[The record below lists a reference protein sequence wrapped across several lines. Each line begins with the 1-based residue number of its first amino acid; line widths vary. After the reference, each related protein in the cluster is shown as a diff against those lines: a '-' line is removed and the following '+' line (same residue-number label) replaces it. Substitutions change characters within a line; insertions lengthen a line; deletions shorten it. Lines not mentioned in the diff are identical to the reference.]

1 MENIPMSERERKN
14 AETAY
19 LTAAAGMVLLENSGA
34 LPLKKKGK
42 IALFGVGAV
51 RTVRGGTGS
60 GDPFNGGLSGGGNV
74 LVDQSPRYHIHILD
88 AFEAGGYE
96 VVTAADLRL
105 LAEQY
110 DRRKIK
116 QENQVMHTFVFPE
129 PLLSEE
135 EVARAAHQSDT
146 GIYVISRNSGE
157 GSDRQML
164 SQDKDSAAEIGDYL
178 LSTQEKDNLRL
189 VRRCFKELIV
199 VLNVGGI
206 IDMSEVKKIRPD
218 SILLMG
224 LAGQEGGRAV
234 RDVLNATLVPSGK
247 LTDTWAARYADYPA
261 AETFANNDGN
271 VEREMYQE
279 GIFVGYRYFDSF
291 DIKPLYEF
299 GYGKSYTDF
308 TVSLKELKEENHVL
322 KVESEIT
329 NTGNYPGAEVLQLY
343 VTAANTE
350 ADMPLQE
357 LKAFAKTSIL
367 APGETQTIVLET
379 ELKELAVYE
388 EASCSY
394 VIKKGI
400 YLFRAGT
407 SSRMTQ
413 PISKVL
419 IDADIPV
426 GKADLILPLPGCL
439 EEFHHRN
446 NVGEEDFYPELP
458 EIRVSLPT
466 MASGEREFAV
476 GERESAFREQTVIT
490 YTTDSAYRSIQ
501 PYEKVALVPAQK
513 VMWADVLAGRATY
526 EALVAQMTD
535 EELAALNCGTGWG
548 VADENNPVIGENSE
562 SVPGAAGETTHILTE
577 KYGIPSVVL
586 VDGPGGIRVR
596 QEYEALNL
604 STGQKE
610 KRHRYCTAWPSGT
623 LLAQSFDTDIMAA
636 IGQAMAVEMK
646 EIGAHILLAPGM
658 NIHRD
663 PLCGRNF
670 EYYSEDPLISG
681 IMASAFVSGMQES
694 GLGVGAC
701 IKHYAANNQETNRSA
716 VDEWISQRALREIY
730 LKGFEIAVR
739 KSQPFA
745 IMTSY
750 NLINGVPTADSYDLC
765 TALARGEWDFHGL
778 IMTDWNGGS
787 SSASK
792 SMHAG
797 NDLIMPG
804 GKSKIREILLALK
817 QMEPIFDEK
826 GRILF
831 TKVFEQLPF
840 YEEYWNSFH
849 LKADGR
855 ERCIAILGEGHQ
867 ATVEGDKI
875 MVDHEPVY
883 TAVTDRKEFI
893 RSAGKAEP
901 FNTPLTNQMAELG
914 KDGRE
919 IIYYGEYD
927 RLQTI
932 CRGDLQQCAV
942 HILTVLKRVKE
953 ECI

>member
-19 LTAAAGMVLLENSGA
+19 LTAAAGMVLLENTGA

-96 VVTAADLRL
+96 VVTAADLRI

-110 DRRKIK
+110 DSRKIK

-129 PLLSEE
+129 PFLTDD
-135 EVARAAHQSDT
+135 EVKAAAHQSDT
-146 GIYVISRNSGE
+146 AIFVISRNSGE

-164 SQDKDSAAEIGDYL
+164 SQAKDFPGAAEIGDYL
-178 LSTQEKDNLRL
+178 LSAQEKDNLRL
-189 VRRCFKELIV
+189 VRTYFKELIV
-199 VLNVGGI
+199 ILNVGGI
-206 IDMSEVKKIRPD
+206 IDLSEVKMIQPD

-261 AETFANNDGN
+261 AATFANNDGN
-271 VEREMYQE
+271 VEQEMYQE

-291 DIKPLYEF
+291 DMKPLYEF
-299 GYGKSYTDF
+299 GFGKSYTDF
-308 TVSLKELKEENHVL
+308 TVSIKTLQEKDHFLR
-322 KVESEIT
+322 VEGEIT
-329 NTGNYPGAEVLQLY
+329 NIGNYPGAEVLQLY
-343 VTAANTE
+343 VTAANTG
-350 ADMPLQE
+350 ADMPWQE
-357 LKAFAKTSIL
+357 LKAFAKTAIL
-367 APGETQTIVLET
+367 EPGETQTVVLET
-379 ELKELAVYE
+379 EIRELAIYE
-388 EASCSY
+388 EASSAY
-394 VIKKGI
+394 VVKKGI
-400 YLFRAGT
+400 YLFHAGT
-407 SSRMTQ
+407 SSRMTK
-413 PISKVL
+413 PVGKVL
-419 IDADIPV
+419 IEADILTD
-426 GKADLILPLPGCL
+426 KAAMILPLPGGL
-439 EEFHHRN
+439 EELQHRN
-446 NVGEEDFYPELP
+446 DADEEDFYPGLP
-458 EIRVSLPT
+458 EIRLSHQEMKLSVQ
-466 MASGEREFAV
+466 EREAAI
-476 GERESAFREQTVIT
+476 RNQTVIT

-501 PYEKVALVPAQK
+501 PYEKVALVPARQ
-513 VMWADVLAGRATY
+513 VMWADVLAGRVTY
-526 EALVAQMTD
+526 ETLVAQMTD

-562 SVPGAAGETTHILTE
+562 SVPGAAGETTHILEE
-577 KYGIPSVVL
+577 KYGIPSIVL
-586 VDGPGGIRVR
+586 VDGPGGIRIR

-604 STGQKE
+604 QTGQKE
-610 KRHRYCTAWPSGT
+610 QRHRYCTAWPSGT
-623 LLAQSFDTDIMAA
+623 LLAQSFDSGIMAA
-636 IGQAMAVEMK
+636 VGRAMAVEMK

-670 EYYSEDPLISG
+670 EYYSEDPYVSG
-681 IMASAFVSGMQES
+681 IMAAAFVSGMQES

-716 VDEWISQRALREIY
+716 VDEWIGQRALREIY

-750 NLINGVPTADSYDLC
+750 NLINQVPTADSYDLC
-765 TALARGEWDFHGL
+765 TALARGEWDFQGL

-817 QMEPIFDEK
+817 QMEPVFDEK
-826 GRILF
+826 GQILF

-840 YEEYWNSFH
+840 YEEYWNSFQ
-849 LKADGR
+849 LKADGQ
-855 ERCIAILGEGHQ
+855 ERCTAVVGDGHQ
-867 ATVEGDKI
+867 ATMEGDKI

-883 TAVTDRKEFI
+883 TAVTGRHEFI

-901 FNTPLTNQMAELG
+901 FQTPLTNQMAELG

-927 RLQTI
+927 RHQTI
-932 CRGDLQQCAV
+932 CRGDLQKCAV
-942 HILTVLKRVKE
+942 HILTVLRRVKE
-953 ECI
+953 ECL

>member
-1 MENIPMSERERKN
+1 MSERERKN

-19 LTAAAGMVLLENSGA
+19 LTAAAGMVLLENKGA
-34 LPLKKKGK
+34 LPLKKTGK
-42 IALFGVGAV
+42 IALFGIGAV

-60 GDPFNGGLSGGGNV
+60 GDPFNGGLSGGGDA

-96 VVTAADLRL
+96 VVTAAGLRL
-105 LAEQY
+105 LAEDY
-110 DRRKIK
+110 DRLKVRQK
-116 QENQVMHTFVFPE
+116 NQVMHTFVFPE
-129 PLLSEE
+129 PFLQEDD
-135 EVARAAHQSDT
+135 VAAAARQSDT

-164 SQDKDSAAEIGDYL
+164 NRAEASPERTEIGDYL
-178 LSTQEKDNLRL
+178 LAVQEKDNLRL
-189 VRRCFKELIV
+189 MRKYFKELIV
-199 VLNVGGI
+199 VLNVGGV
-206 IDMSEVKKIRPD
+206 IDISSVKAVRPD

-234 RDVLNATLVPSGK
+234 RDVLNATLVPTGK
-247 LTDTWAARYADYPA
+247 LTDTWAARYEDYPA
-261 AETFANNDGN
+261 AATFANNDGN
-271 VEREMYQE
+271 ADLEMYRE

-291 DIKPLYEF
+291 DIKPVYEF
-299 GYGKSYTDF
+299 GFGRSYTDF
-308 TVSLKELKEENHVL
+308 TVALKGLRKEDNYFRITAAV
-322 KVESEIT
+322 T

-350 ADMPLQE
+350 ADMPWQE
-357 LKAFAKTSIL
+357 LKAFVKTGTMS
-367 APGETQTIVLET
+367 PGETQTVLLET
-379 ELKELAVYE
+379 TFEELAIYD
-388 EASCSY
+388 EASGFY
-394 VIKKGI
+394 IVKKGI

-413 PISKVL
+413 SIGKVL
-419 IDADIPV
+419 VEEDVPV
-426 GKADLILPLPGCL
+426 SKADVILPLPDGL
-439 EEFHHRN
+439 EEIHHRN
-446 NVGEEDFYPELP
+446 YVDNDNFYPGLP
-458 EIRVSLPT
+458 EIRINPGFPSVKEAEPT
-466 MASGEREFAV
+466 VRE
-476 GERESAFREQTVIT
+476 ETVIT
-490 YTTDSAYRSIQ
+490 YTTDPAYRRIQ
-501 PYEKVALVPAQK
+501 PYEKVVTVPVQK
-513 VMWADVLAGRATY
+513 VMWADVLAGKATY
-526 EALVAQMTD
+526 EELAAQMTD
-535 EELAALNCGTGWG
+535 EELTTLNCGSGWG
-548 VADENNPVIGENSE
+548 VADENNPVIGANSE
-562 SVPGAAGETTHILTE
+562 SVPGAAGETTRTLTD

-604 STGQKE
+604 LTGQKE

-623 LLAQSFDTDIMAA
+623 LLAQSFDPMVMTE
-636 IGQAMAVEMK
+636 IGQAMATEMR
-646 EIGAHILLAPGM
+646 EIGAHIMLAPGM

-670 EYYSEDPLISG
+670 EYYSEDPLVSG
-681 IMASAFVSGMQES
+681 IMAAAFVSGIQEN

-701 IKHYAANNQETNRSA
+701 IKHFAANNQETNRSA

-739 KSQPFA
+739 KSQPLA

-765 TALARGEWDFHGL
+765 TALARDEWGFDGL

-817 QMEPIFDEK
+817 QMEPVFDER
-826 GRILF
+826 GQILF
-831 TKVFEQLPF
+831 AKVFEQLPF
-840 YEEYWNSFH
+840 YEEHWNSFK
-849 LKADGR
+849 LKSDGQ
-855 ERCIAILGEGHQ
+855 ERCTAILGEGHK
-867 ATVEGDKI
+867 ATVEGDMI
-875 MVDHEPVY
+875 TVDHEPVY
-883 TAVTDRKEFI
+883 TAATGRPEFI
-893 RSAGKAEP
+893 RSAGKADP
-901 FNTPLTNQMAELG
+901 FKTPLTRQMAEVSD
-914 KDGRE
+914 DGHA

-927 RLQTI
+927 RHQTI
-932 CRGDLQQCAV
+932 CRGDLQKCAV
-942 HILTVLKRVKE
+942 HILTVIKKLLYGM
-953 ECI
+953 